1 MFKQAVNLF
10 LFVRTDFEK
19 VIFWKIRSNF
29 TIYDWFT
36 MIPFARE
43 PLEVTWDIRECWGM
57 IFDLRIRVDEIKS
70 WKIGKKGPK
79 SMYVGFWDLLS
90 KENRRKK
97 FQKIDFFNFFLFSKK
112 SMNLLSD
119 TSEHL
124 FGSFNVL

>member
-1 MFKQAVNLF
+1 
-10 LFVRTDFEK
+10 
-19 VIFWKIRSNF
+19 
-29 TIYDWFT
+29 

-43 PLEVTWDIRECWGM
+43 SLEVTWDIRECWGM

-70 WKIGKKGPK
+70 WKISKKGPK

-90 KENRRKK
+90 KENMRK
-97 FQKIDFFNFFLFSKK
+97 NSKK
-112 SMNLLSD
+112 VIFSIFFILKKSLNLLSD